1 MNLNPLI
8 KLDGYYVL
16 SETLGIDEIK
26 ERSTAV
32 VVGWLQKHIFR
43 LPFEVR
49 YVRPRLR
56 WLFVPYAILSGIYS
70 YLLLYAVA
78 RFAGNVFRHYSPEWA
93 FLPTIL
99 VAFLIFKSRLIKL
112 GKFMQTVYTD
122 KRDPVVRSMT
132 PARIAI
138 LATALVALLGMP
150 YLRDTVPAR
159 FILEPVQRAVVRAEI
174 PGTVVEVFVHEGQKV
189 EPGNQLLR
197 LRNLDLESQQ
207 ALLQADLQLERSGN
221 TEPQMHYTGPAVMDK
236 EFKRNPVESPL
247 VSPEARPWR
256 LLPSHPVIA

>member
-1 MNLNPLI
+1 MSRVSPRRWRTPTSGTSLRRKKMPRSCRSCATAARNKRRPRPETWRTSWSRIGTELIICSLATLVWWGTPPGGSIHDLAYKVVLIAGIAVVLMNLNPLI

-26 ERSTAV
+26 ERSTALV
-32 VVGWLQKHIFR
+32 MGWVQKHIFR
-43 LPFEVR
+43 LPVEVR

-138 LATALVALLGMP
+138 LATALVA
-150 YLRDTVPAR
+150 
-159 FILEPVQRAVVRAEI
+159 
-174 PGTVVEVFVHEGQKV
+174 
-189 EPGNQLLR
+189 
-197 LRNLDLESQQ
+197 
-207 ALLQADLQLERSGN
+207 
-221 TEPQMHYTGPAVMDK
+221 
-236 EFKRNPVESPL
+236 
-247 VSPEARPWR
+247 
-256 LLPSHPVIA
+256 